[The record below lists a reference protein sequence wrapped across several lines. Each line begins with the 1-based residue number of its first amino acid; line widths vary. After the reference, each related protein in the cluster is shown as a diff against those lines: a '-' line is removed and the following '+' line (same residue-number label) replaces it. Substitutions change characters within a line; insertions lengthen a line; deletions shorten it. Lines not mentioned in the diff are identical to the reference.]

1 MKNENNAMC
10 HHPSYH
16 DNGFDNIYQNIKIKH
31 NREMVGKIYP
41 NMKLTPPC
49 TPLTFPVKLSTWER
63 LG

>member
-1 MKNENNAMC
+1 MKNENIAMC

-41 NMKLTPPC
+41 NMKLTSPC
-49 TPLTFPVKLSTWER
+49 TPLSQ
-63 LG
+63 